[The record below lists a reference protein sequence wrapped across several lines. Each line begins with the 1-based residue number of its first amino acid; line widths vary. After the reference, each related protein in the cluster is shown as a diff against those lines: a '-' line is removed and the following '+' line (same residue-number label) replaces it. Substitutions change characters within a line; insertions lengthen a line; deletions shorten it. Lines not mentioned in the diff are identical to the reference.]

1 MVLYAY
7 RVSKIR
13 PPDINIEPTVETDE
27 VKKIQE
33 ILRDSIESNH
43 KDDEF
48 LGMFSLWKALGIK
61 CWIRRFTVN
70 CRKSSKERIRDLLR
84 RLNWKRRSIICSELL
99 KNSAEIKPGSR
110 AQVYIES
117 TKKY

>member
-1 MVLYAY
+1 MGLYGY
-7 RVSKIR
+7 SVSKIR
-13 PPDINIEPTVETDE
+13 PPDINTEPTVETDE

-48 LGMFSLWKALGIK
+48 LKKFSFWKALGIK

-84 RLNWKRRSIICSELL
+84 RLNWKRRSIICSKLL
-99 KNSAEIKPGSR
+99 KNSAEIKPGSKNT
-110 AQVYIES
+110 S
-117 TKKY
+117 